1 MKKQEWN
8 EGLNH
13 LDPSLVEAYVT
24 RQEAL
29 LRKKSKKKT
38 FYRIAALAA
47 CLVLIA
53 GVAILLP
60 VFMENEPGESTAS
73 SDFSETSTS
82 VPPIPGIPSVSVM
95 QSGDKLTGKQELT
108 YGDNPAG
115 NDSDADMMGPGFYLR
130 TVVEAQLVEVLP
142 DTYRDPTSYFGE
154 PRHIAKLRVTDQI
167 RGEGVPEEIFV
178 CYPYYDRNILDGYDS
193 FILSLEQIGVE
204 NYLLINDTQGR
215 VDYFSHMFRAVMA
228 DLGYGSVIAFNGGK
242 VDTGF
247 WDKANYYFDRYYW
260 DSTFDNMLDG
270 GMESGYP
277 ASRTSTVEEVKAN
290 IRLLAEKDQGWRI
303 DLPYDYVTA
312 EEIFVSE
319 DAKAIRE
326 YVSPGPSNAFY
337 HWISMDGQ
345 RKIINYTRLING
357 FLTDEQICV
366 NGYGGEDGEV
376 IRYGTAYTLQDLA
389 KIPNIGEAIAGI
401 DFSSLQ
407 PVHREPTEE
416 IELKYADAAGKYYKS
431 DGKVYGVIRV
441 RMRFDHV
448 RQGVEGWF
456 WDTCFYLYDQNGDG
470 TMMEPEALQELLGE
484 DYFLRD
490 HWVGM
495 IAWD

>member
-1 MKKQEWN
+1 MTEN
-8 EGLNH
+8 DL
-13 LDPSLVEAYVT
+13 LDAVT
-24 RQEAL
+24 NIDVDVVQRFVAMDQRLAE
-29 LRKKSKKKT
+29 KKKT
-38 FYRIAALAA
+38 TLRKTLPRITSLAA
-47 CLVLIA
+47 CFALIVSA
-53 GVAILLP
+53 VILMPTLWKDSS
-60 VFMENEPGESTAS
+60 EESNT
-73 SDFSETSTS
+73 SEESLQN
-82 VPPIPGIPSVSVM
+82 PPIPGIPPVSVM
-95 QSGDKLTGKQELT
+95 QSGGKLTGKQELT
-108 YGDNPAG
+108 YGDTPAG
-115 NDSDADMMGPGFYLR
+115 NDSNADMEGPGFYLR

-154 PRHIAKLRVTDQI
+154 PKHIAKLRVIDQI

-178 CYPYYDRNILDGYDS
+178 CYSYYDKNILDGYDS

-215 VDYFSHMFRAVMA
+215 VDYFSHMFRVVMA

-247 WDKANYYFDRYYW
+247 WDKANYYFERYYW
-260 DSTFDNMLDG
+260 GSTFDNLLDG
-270 GMESGYP
+270 GMEVGYP

-290 IRLLAEKDQGWRI
+290 IRFLAENDEGWRI
-303 DLPYDYVTA
+303 DLPFDYVTA
-312 EEIFVSE
+312 EEIFVSDE
-319 DAKAIRE
+319 AKAIRE
-326 YVSPGPSNAFY
+326 YVSPGPTNVFY
-337 HWISMDGQ
+337 HWLSMDGQ

-366 NGYGGEDGEV
+366 NGYDGEDGEV
-376 IRYGTAYTLQDLA
+376 IRYGQTYTSEDLA

-416 IELKYADAAGKYYKS
+416 IELKYADAAGKYYKA

-441 RMRFDHV
+441 RMRFEHV
-448 RQGVEGWF
+448 YQGVEGWF
-456 WDTCFYLYDQNGDG
+456 WDAYYYMYDQNGNG

-495 IAWD
+495 IAWG

>member
-1 MKKQEWN
+1 MTENDLLDAVTNIDADVVQRFVAMDQRLAEKKEPT
-8 EGLNH
+8 LRK
-13 LDPSLVEAYVT
+13 T
-24 RQEAL
+24 L
-29 LRKKSKKKT
+29 LR
-38 FYRIAALAA
+38 IASLAA
-47 CLVLIA
+47 CFALIVSA
-53 GVAILLP
+53 VILMPTLWKDSS
-60 VFMENEPGESTAS
+60 EESNT
-73 SDFSETSTS
+73 SEESLQN
-82 VPPIPGIPSVSVM
+82 PPIPGIPPVSVM
-95 QSGDKLTGKQELT
+95 QSGGKLTGKQELT
-108 YGDNPAG
+108 YGDTPAG
-115 NDSDADMMGPGFYLR
+115 NDSNADMLGPGFYLR

-154 PRHIAKLRVTDQI
+154 PKHIAKLRVIDQI

-178 CYPYYDRNILDGYDS
+178 CYSYYDKNILDGYDS

-215 VDYFSHMFRAVMA
+215 VDYFSHMFRVVMA

-247 WDKANYYFDRYYW
+247 WDKANYYFERYYW
-260 DSTFDNMLDG
+260 GSTFDNLLDG
-270 GMESGYP
+270 GMEVGYP

-290 IRLLAEKDQGWRI
+290 IRFLAENDEGWRI
-303 DLPYDYVTA
+303 DLPFDYVTA
-312 EEIFVSE
+312 EEIFVSDE
-319 DAKAIRE
+319 AKAIRE
-326 YVSPGPSNAFY
+326 YVSPGPTNVFY
-337 HWISMDGQ
+337 HWLSMDGQ

-366 NGYGGEDGEV
+366 NGYDGEDGEV
-376 IRYGTAYTLQDLA
+376 IRYGQTYTSEDLA

-416 IELKYADAAGKYYKS
+416 IELKYADAAGKYYKA

-441 RMRFDHV
+441 RMRFEHV
-448 RQGVEGWF
+448 YQGVEGWF
-456 WDTCFYLYDQNGDG
+456 WDAYYYMYDQNGNG
-470 TMMEPEALQELLGE
+470 TMMEPEALQELLRE

-495 IAWD
+495 IAWG

>member
-13 LDPSLVEAYVT
+13 LDPDLVEAYVT
-24 RQEAL
+24 QTEAL
-29 LRKKSKKKT
+29 QNRKRSRKT
-38 FYRIAALAA
+38 FLRIASLVA
-47 CLVLIA
+47 CFVLIVSA
-53 GVAILLP
+53 VILVPTLWKDGL
-60 VFMENEPGESTAS
+60 VESNT
-73 SDFSETSTS
+73 SEESLQN
-82 VPPIPGIPSVSVM
+82 PPIPGVPSVSVM

-108 YGDNPAG
+108 YGDPTAG
-115 NDSDADMMGPGFYLR
+115 NDSDADMIGPGFYLR

-154 PRHIAKLRVTDQI
+154 PRHIAKFHVIDQI

-178 CYPYYDRNILDGYDS
+178 CYSYYDRNILDGYDS

-215 VDYFSHMFRAVMA
+215 VDYFSHMFRAVME

-242 VDTGF
+242 VDTDF
-247 WDKANYYFDRYYW
+247 WDKANYYFERYYW
-260 DSTFDNMLDG
+260 GSNFDYMLDG
-270 GMESGYP
+270 GMEVGYP

-290 IRLLAEKDQGWRI
+290 IRALAESDDGWRSHI
-303 DLPYDYVTA
+303 PYDYVTA
-312 EEIFVSE
+312 EEILASD

-326 YVSPGPSNAFY
+326 RVSPGPSNAFY

-376 IRYGTAYTLQDLA
+376 IRYGTAYTPEDLA
-389 KIPNIGEAIAGI
+389 KIPNIGEAIAGM
-401 DFSSLQ
+401 DLSSLQ
-407 PVHREPTEE
+407 PVHMEPVED
-416 IELKYADAAGKYYKS
+416 IMLKYADAAGKYYKA

-441 RMRFDHV
+441 RMYFEHV
-448 RQGVEGWF
+448 YQGEKGWF
-456 WDTCFYLYDQNGDG
+456 WDTYYYLYDQNGDG
-470 TMMEPEALQELLGE
+470 TMMESEALQELLGE

-490 HWVGM
+490 RLVGM

>member
-1 MKKQEWN
+1 MTENDLLDAVTNMDADVVQRFVAMDQRLAEKKK
-8 EGLNH
+8 
-13 LDPSLVEAYVT
+13 PT
-24 RQEAL
+24 FRKTL
-29 LRKKSKKKT
+29 LR
-38 FYRIAALAA
+38 IASLAA
-47 CLVLIA
+47 CFALIVSA
-53 GVAILLP
+53 VILMPTLWKDSS
-60 VFMENEPGESTAS
+60 EESNT
-73 SDFSETSTS
+73 SEESLQN
-82 VPPIPGIPSVSVM
+82 PPIPGIPPVSVM
-95 QSGDKLTGKQELT
+95 QSGGKLTGKQELT
-108 YGDNPAG
+108 YGDTPAG
-115 NDSDADMMGPGFYLR
+115 NDSNADMEGPGFYLR

-154 PRHIAKLRVTDQI
+154 PKHIAKLRVIDQI

-178 CYPYYDRNILDGYDS
+178 CYSYYDKNILDGYES

-215 VDYFSHMFRAVMA
+215 VDYFSHMFRVVMA

-242 VDTGF
+242 VDTDF
-247 WDKANYYFDRYYW
+247 WDKANYYFERYYW
-260 DSTFDNMLDG
+260 GSTFDNMLDR
-270 GMESGYP
+270 GMEVGYP
-277 ASRTSTVEEVKAN
+277 ASRASTVEEVKAN
-290 IRLLAEKDQGWRI
+290 IRFLAENDEGWRI
-303 DLPYDYVTA
+303 DLPYDFVTA
-312 EEIFVSE
+312 EEILTSD

-326 YVSPGPSNAFY
+326 YVSPGPTNVFC
-337 HWISMDGQ
+337 HWLSMDGQ

-366 NGYGGEDGEV
+366 NGYDGEDGEV
-376 IRYGTAYTLQDLA
+376 IRYGQTYTSEDLA

-416 IELKYADAAGKYYKS
+416 IELKYADAAGKYYKA

-441 RMRFDHV
+441 RMRFEHV
-448 RQGVEGWF
+448 YQGVESWF
-456 WDTCFYLYDQNGDG
+456 CDTYYYLYEQNGNG
-470 TMMEPEALQELLGE
+470 TMMEPEALQELLRE

-495 IAWD
+495 IAWN

>member
-1 MKKQEWN
+1 MTEN
-8 EGLNH
+8 DL
-13 LDPSLVEAYVT
+13 LDAVT
-24 RQEAL
+24 NMDADVVQRFVAMDQRLAE
-29 LRKKSKKKT
+29 KKKT
-38 FYRIAALAA
+38 TLRKTLLRIASLAA
-47 CLVLIA
+47 CFALIVSA
-53 GVAILLP
+53 VILMPTLWKD
-60 VFMENEPGESTAS
+60 S
-73 SDFSETSTS
+73 SEEILQN
-82 VPPIPGIPSVSVM
+82 PPIPGIPSVSVM
-95 QSGDKLTGKQELT
+95 QSGGKLTGKQELT
-108 YGDNPAG
+108 YGDTPAG
-115 NDSDADMMGPGFYLR
+115 NDSNADMVGPGFYLR

-154 PRHIAKLRVTDQI
+154 PKHIAKLRVIDQI

-178 CYPYYDRNILDGYDS
+178 CYSYYDKNILDGYDS

-215 VDYFSHMFRAVMA
+215 VDYFSHMFRVVMA

-242 VDTGF
+242 VDTDF
-247 WDKANYYFDRYYW
+247 WDKANYYFERYYW
-260 DSTFDNMLDG
+260 GSTFDNMLDG
-270 GMESGYP
+270 GMEVGYP

-290 IRLLAEKDQGWRI
+290 IRFLAENDKGWRI

-312 EEIFVSE
+312 EEILTSD

-326 YVSPGPSNAFY
+326 YVSPDPSGAFY

-366 NGYGGEDGEV
+366 NGYGGEDGEA
-376 IRYGTAYTLQDLA
+376 IRYGTAYTSEDLA

-416 IELKYADAAGKYYKS
+416 IELKYADAAGKYYKA

-441 RMRFDHV
+441 RMRFEHV
-448 RQGVEGWF
+448 YQGVEGWF
-456 WDTCFYLYDQNGDG
+456 WDTYYYLYEQNGNG

-490 HWVGM
+490 HWVGT

>member
-1 MKKQEWN
+1 MTEN
-8 EGLNH
+8 DL
-13 LDPSLVEAYVT
+13 LDAVT
-24 RQEAL
+24 NIDADVVQRFVAMDQRLAE
-29 LRKKSKKKT
+29 KKKT
-38 FYRIAALAA
+38 TLRKTLLRIASLAA
-47 CLVLIA
+47 CFALIVSA
-53 GVAILLP
+53 VILMPTLWKDSS
-60 VFMENEPGESTAS
+60 EESNT
-73 SDFSETSTS
+73 SEESLQN
-82 VPPIPGIPSVSVM
+82 PPISGIPPVSVM
-95 QSGDKLTGKQELT
+95 QSGGKLTGKQELT
-108 YGDNPAG
+108 YGDTPVG
-115 NDSDADMMGPGFYLR
+115 NDSNADMLGPGFYLR

-154 PRHIAKLRVTDQI
+154 PKHIAKLRVIDQI

-178 CYPYYDRNILDGYDS
+178 CYSYYDKNILDGYDS

-215 VDYFSHMFRAVMA
+215 VDYFSHMFRVVMA
-228 DLGYGSVIAFNGGK
+228 DLGYGSLIAFNGGK

-247 WDKANYYFDRYYW
+247 WDKANYCFERYYW
-260 DSTFDNMLDG
+260 GSTFDNMLDG
-270 GMESGYP
+270 GMEVGYP

-290 IRLLAEKDQGWRI
+290 IRFLAENDEGWRI
-303 DLPYDYVTA
+303 DLPYDFVTA
-312 EEIFVSE
+312 EEILTSD

-326 YVSPGPSNAFY
+326 YVSPGPTNVFC
-337 HWISMDGQ
+337 HWLSMDGQ

-366 NGYGGEDGEV
+366 NGYDGEDGEV
-376 IRYGTAYTLQDLA
+376 IRYGQTYTSEDLA

-407 PVHREPTEE
+407 PVHREPTED
-416 IELKYADAAGKYYKS
+416 IELKHADVAGKYYKA

-441 RMRFDHV
+441 RMRFEHV
-448 RQGVEGWF
+448 YQGVEGWF
-456 WDTCFYLYDQNGDG
+456 CDTYYYMYDQNGNG

-490 HWVGM
+490 QWVGT